1 MLFVHFGRKYCR
13 VLFSKSSL
21 NHHSLIVSAINFF
34 KKFDYLK
41 FMNLGVLT
49 TLDNF
54 EPQTQ
59 KKKNI
64 ALFKKGFGGEKFKY
78 IFFEKEY

>member
-1 MLFVHFGRKYCR
+1 
-13 VLFSKSSL
+13 
-21 NHHSLIVSAINFF
+21 
-34 KKFDYLK
+34 
-41 FMNLGVLT
+41 MNLGVLT

-64 ALFKKGFGGEKFKY
+64 ALFKGFGGEKFKY